1 MLKRNKIFND
11 RSVCIFTDAGYH
23 KGDICAGFCTYR
35 NDILIDQDYN
45 ILHNETSQRGELFGI
60 LMGVM
65 NSFVYGSLGYQVR
78 LFSDSLNSILAIRNR
93 IFKWVQMTNNGQ
105 EILLGPDGSIKNQD
119 FIFNIINEIL
129 SNGIKIELY
138 HVKGHVNI
146 YNQESFL
153 HAKQVF
159 KDSNNIDDVEDN
171 LIRQIAISNDQVDR
185 YLAAMMTIH
194 QYDEKPNNHMVNA
207 ISYSYDQNLDL
218 DTYSKLVYH

>member
-11 RSVCIFTDAGYH
+11 RSVCIFTDAGCH
-23 KGDICAGFCTYR
+23 KGDVCAGFCTYR

-45 ILHNETSQRGELFGI
+45 ILRNETSQRGELFGI

-78 LFSDSLNSILAIRNR
+78 LFSDSLNSVLAIRNR
-93 IFKWVQMTNNGQ
+93 IFKWVKMTESGE
-105 EILLGPDGSIKNQD
+105 EIYLGPDGSIKNQD

-129 SNGIKIELY
+129 SNGINIEIY
-138 HVKGHVNI
+138 HVKGHVNL

-159 KDSNNIDDVEDN
+159 MESNNIDAVDN
-171 LIRQIAISNDQVDR
+171 ELIKQIAISNDQVDR
-185 YLAAMMTIH
+185 YLGAMMNIH
-194 QYDEKPNNHMVNA
+194 QYDNNPNDKLVNA
-207 ISYSYDQNLDL
+207 VSYSYNNDLDL
-218 DTYSKLVYH
+218 ERYSQLVYR